1 MHRRTRERSAA
12 AGDAGSIDV
21 RRAQSSTFEPALSS
35 ARATCPPRAPRS
47 TSSPTRTG
55 RSSDS
60 TWHTSRTPRRPRPSA
75 LCTCERERRK
85 RMEDI
90 SRQRRRGPTG
100 GVVGG
105 AGRSRARGRGRDV
118 GNADAL
124 VELVVASVAVFR
136 LVLLGKAGV
145 ERRGLDLHGEG
156 GEGRGQSAPTRR
168 GDLARIGEP
177 LRGGDRVAWRTE
189 RGTVTGR
196 TFNSA
201 AGAASSTAGTSASAT
216 YAREDGDA
224 GVSVVGESS

>member
-55 RSSDS
+55 RSSGS
-60 TWHTSRTPRRPRPSA
+60 TWRTSRTPRRPRPSA

-85 RMEDI
+85 RMGDI

-105 AGRSRARGRGRDV
+105 AGRSRARGRRRDV

-145 ERRGLDLHGEG
+145 ERRGLDLPRG
-156 GEGRGQSAPTRR
+156 GGRRARSERAHPARGSRAHRGATSGRGSR
-168 GDLARIGEP
+168 
-177 LRGGDRVAWRTE
+177 RVADRT
-189 RGTVTGR
+189 R
-196 TFNSA
+196 
-201 AGAASSTAGTSASAT
+201 
-216 YAREDGDA
+216 DGDGSHLQISGGRRLLDGGNLGLGNLRA
-224 GVSVVGESS
+224 RGRRCGGQRGR